1 MPETFTFP
9 AIEKALA
16 EPNGLL
22 VQGGDL
28 ATSTL
33 ISAYSQGIF
42 PWYDEGQPLL
52 WWSPDP
58 RAVIIPDNFTPSRS
72 LLKTMRRRNWL
83 LGVNTAFAD
92 VIQYCADE
100 REHSEGTWIT
110 IDMLNAYQE
119 LHEEGYAH
127 SVEVWEADSGKAPSL
142 VGGIYGVGVGRV
154 FSGESMF
161 HRATDASKV
170 AVAAV
175 CQHLR
180 AIGWDLL
187 DCQIPNPHL
196 TSLGATLLPRA
207 EYATI
212 LQNGIR
218 DTGGVKP
225 SLNDWKT
232 LEWTN
237 TIELEESM
245 R

>member
-9 AIEKALA
+9 AIEKALS

-22 VQGGDL
+22 AQGGNL
-28 ATSTL
+28 ATGTL
-33 ISAYSQGIF
+33 VSAYSQGIF

-58 RAVIIPDNFTPSRS
+58 RAVILPGDINVSRS
-72 LLKTMRRRNWL
+72 LRKTMRRRNWQL
-83 LGVNTAFAD
+83 SVNTAFAD
-92 VIQYCADE
+92 VIRNCADE
-100 REHSEGTWIT
+100 RERSEGTWIT
-110 IDMLNAYQE
+110 ADMLTAYQQ
-119 LHEEGYAH
+119 LHDEGYAH
-127 SVEVWEADSGKAPSL
+127 SVEVWEHDSAAPIL
-142 VGGIYGVGVGRV
+142 VGGIYGVGIGRV

-175 CQHLR
+175 CQHLQ

-187 DCQIPNPHL
+187 DCQVPNPHL
-196 TSLGATLLPRA
+196 SSLGATLLPRA

-225 SLNDWKT
+225 SLKDWKT

-237 TIELEESM
+237 TIELEGSL